1 MESAMTRRRVS
12 LLILAVL
19 LLGVPTTR
27 WALGQ
32 AELEPTRLL
41 QAAPQTTDLA
51 LDQTEPQPASL
62 ALSQPAPQRTRHL
75 QAVFSST
82 NPGGIVTDVVVDV
95 TDGPDGA
102 EAVIE
107 VSRYRPTCANNG
119 CPQVLLHTFN
129 RVPLAAGALQ
139 ISGDLDAVTVKGSG
153 PMRQRLLPT
162 VGTVSLD
169 LTWTGVGNLRRDEH
183 EEGER
188 FRRARVSGVLRASTT
203 NFTPQVSVDASI
215 EEW

>member
-1 MESAMTRRRVS
+1 MTPLRVP

-19 LLGVPTTR
+19 LLGMPSTS
-27 WALGQ
+27 
-32 AELEPTRLL
+32 P
-41 QAAPQTTDLA
+41 
-51 LDQTEPQPASL
+51 
-62 ALSQPAPQRTRHL
+62 ALSQPASQRTRHL

-139 ISGDLDAVTVKGSG
+139 ISGDLDAVTVRGSG
-153 PMRQRLLPT
+153 PVRQRLLPT
-162 VGTVSLD
+162 AGTVSLD
-169 LTWTGVGNLRRDEH
+169 LTWAGVGNLTRDEH

-188 FRRARVSGVLRASTT
+188 FRQARVSGTLRAGNT